1 MKTIYIDSNYPRP
14 VLKILEDVHN
24 LQKLKY
30 YEIKCWDDNDITEK
44 DLKNAIFLVVDYQ
57 KKGISIPIIKQA
69 EEGYKTIVCRIRED
83 KIDRFEF
90 MMTVLRVWPQII
102 QNSNSSNCLY
112 SFRYGGKKLNRQ
124 M

>member
-1 MKTIYIDSNYPRP
+1 MTIYIDSNYPRP
-14 VLKILEDVHN
+14 VMKILEDVHN

-30 YEIKCWDDNDITEK
+30 YEIKYWDDNEISEN

-69 EEGYKTIVCRIRED
+69 EEGYKTIVCRIREA

-112 SFRYGGKKLNRQ
+112 SFRYGGKKLNCN

>member
-1 MKTIYIDSNYPRP
+1 MMKIYIDSNYPRP

-24 LQKLKY
+24 LQKLKL
-30 YEIKCWDDNDITEK
+30 YEIERWEDNEITEN
-44 DLKNAIFLVVDYQ
+44 DLKDSIFLVVDYQ

-69 EEGYKTIVCRIRED
+69 EEGYKTIVCRIMD
-83 KIDRFEF
+83 NKIDRFEF

-102 QNSNSSNCLY
+102 ENSNSSNCLY
-112 SFRYGGKKLNRQ
+112 SFRYGGKKLNCK

>member
-1 MKTIYIDSNYPRP
+1 MKIYIDSNYPRP
-14 VLKILEDVHN
+14 IVQILENIHD
-24 LQKLKY
+24 LQNGKKNY
-30 YEIKCWDDNDITEK
+30 HIVRWEEGDIDRNELT
-44 DLKNAIFLVVDYQ
+44 NSIFLVVDYQ

-69 EEGYKTIVCRIRED
+69 EEGYKTIVCRISND

-90 MMTVLRVWPQII
+90 LMTVLRVWPQII

-112 SFRYGGKKLNRQ
+112 SFRYGGKKLNCN